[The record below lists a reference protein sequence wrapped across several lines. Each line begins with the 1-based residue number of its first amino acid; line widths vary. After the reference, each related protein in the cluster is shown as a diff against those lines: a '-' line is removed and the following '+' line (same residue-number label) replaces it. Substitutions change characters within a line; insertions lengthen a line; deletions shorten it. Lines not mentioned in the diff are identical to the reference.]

1 VRKKAASSAARAGF
15 VKAFLSND
23 PEFANDPAL
32 SATAA
37 AFIVDAWKDSTLR
50 CYASGERLYRK
61 FCKIHLLHPST
72 YYPPSAGRLK
82 KFATYAATQMA
93 KTHGSISS
101 ALTAVRSLCTSI
113 GCDTSAFDDMQLKL
127 LLKGLKKKHKS
138 KVRGKRVGITIWAL
152 ARFFHLIDR
161 NKSTHRTLFGAMVM
175 AVFGLLRA
183 SEFVAK
189 APYGATLFRRH
200 VTILSD
206 RVIVHLMRSK
216 TDTYDEGVDVIL
228 WSNGGPLCPRVWALA
243 VMAEACDRR
252 PGAPFFQT
260 ASGSP
265 LSYDA
270 LQNFIKYLASAAGF
284 KSDSF
289 STHSLR
295 IGGATSLIECG
306 FSREVVKQLGR
317 WSSDA
322 YMLYVRISHNVH
334 QDTSAKLAKAAE
346 DRSAPVF
353 CGMSLQEYAGV
364 NSSNIDTF
372 VSSAFR
378 GLNRRARRG
387 R

>member
-1 VRKKAASSAARAGF
+1 MS
-15 VKAFLSND
+15 
-23 PEFANDPAL
+23 
-32 SATAA
+32 
-37 AFIVDAWKDSTLR
+37 
-50 CYASGERLYRK
+50 
-61 FCKIHLLHPST
+61 
-72 YYPPSAGRLK
+72 
-82 KFATYAATQMA
+82 

-101 ALTAVRSLCTSI
+101 ALTAIRSFCTAI
-113 GCDTSAFDDMQLKL
+113 GCDTSAFDDPQLKL
-127 LLKGLKKKHKS
+127 LLKGLRKKRKS
-138 KVRGKRVGITIWAL
+138 KVRAKRVGITIWAL
-152 ARFFHLIDR
+152 ARFSHLIDR
-161 NKSTHRTLFGAMVM
+161 RKAAHRTMFGAMVM

-189 APYGATLFRRH
+189 DPYGATLFRKH

-228 WSNGGPLCPRVWALA
+228 WANGGPLCPRAWALA
-243 VMAEACDRR
+243 TMSNACDKS
-252 PGAPFFQT
+252 PSAPFFQT
-260 ASGSP
+260 GSGAP

-270 LQNFIKYLASAAGF
+270 LQKFIKHLAAAAGF
-284 KSDSF
+284 NSSSF

-322 YMLYVRISHNVH
+322 YMLYVRISYNVH

-364 NSSNIDTF
+364 NSSNIGNF
-372 VSSAFR
+372 IPSASRDFS
-378 GLNRRARRG
+378 LRARRG
-387 R
+387 P